1 MYNVA
6 AREHLIG
13 MQTLVSTGWR
23 HRLSALPARS
33 LTFSHATD
41 ADLIA
46 NQYTVIVT

>member
-23 HRLSALPARS
+23 HRLSALPA

-46 NQYTVIVT
+46 NQYAVIVT